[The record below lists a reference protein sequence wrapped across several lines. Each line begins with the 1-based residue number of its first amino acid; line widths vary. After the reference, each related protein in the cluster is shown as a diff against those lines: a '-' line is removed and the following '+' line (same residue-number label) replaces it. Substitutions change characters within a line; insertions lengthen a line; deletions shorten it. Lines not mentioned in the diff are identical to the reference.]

1 MMFVG
6 ESRRAYR
13 CIIPQRGEEPRSAFY
28 IQIPHAFHS
37 LFCLRC
43 FARIP
48 YERARARAD
57 FFSCKY
63 LSHARPRALSGQFN
77 IANADEEN

>member
-1 MMFVG
+1 MMFVS

-13 CIIPQRGEEPRSAFY
+13 CIIPQRDEEPRSAFY

-48 YERARARAD
+48 CSRTTD
-57 FFSCKY
+57 FFGCKY
-63 LSHARPRALSGQFN
+63 LSHVRPRALSGQFN